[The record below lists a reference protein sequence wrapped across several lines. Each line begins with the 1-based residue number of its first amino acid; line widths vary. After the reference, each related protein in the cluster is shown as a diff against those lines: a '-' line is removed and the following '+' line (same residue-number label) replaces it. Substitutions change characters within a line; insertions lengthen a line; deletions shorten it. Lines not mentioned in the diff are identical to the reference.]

1 MQGEVQVAIREKPFP
16 MSGVQR
22 LLGNDLAE
30 DLQPANLIIT
40 EDPQVC
46 DSAVEDPILQLV
58 EEVQATDSDDV
69 FSPVLVMKLATA
81 ARLKPTAG
89 SCSPRF
95 SEPPTESHTTGVP
108 KWFRHYRTRKLK
120 ENDDWANIK
129 QLVVPNSLRSDI
141 LHLVR
146 GSRSHYGFYKTYKVL
161 KQDYYWPGMIR
172 DIKHLVKNC
181 HMSQMTGKPNAP
193 LLKAP
198 LIQVPV
204 SSEPFSH
211 TINCDELLSQTGSGN
226 GPLCSIPC
234 STPRYSTAVSVQ
246 NSTAANV
253 VKHLEKQ
260 CPQYGHRQKSHN
272 KCDTISSNDLSTT
285 TNITKVLENLQSS
298 TLAKGTPSHRREMG
312 SGTIATIIRAE
323 PLPARRATQRTIQST
338 RLQLQPPFGLQHS
351 SLPPSGSVLQTLLNP
366 ASPGEHHVSQSPLVP
381 TVSPAL

>member
-40 EDPQVC
+40 EDPQR
-46 DSAVEDPILQLV
+46 
-58 EEVQATDSDDV
+58 
-69 FSPVLVMKLATA
+69 ATA

-129 QLVVPNSLRSDI
+129 QLVVPNSLRPDI
-141 LHLVR
+141 LRLVR

-211 TINCDELLSQTGSGN
+211 TINCDKPLSQTGSGN

-253 VKHLEKQ
+253 VKHLEKL

-323 PLPARRATQRTIQST
+323 PLDI
-338 RLQLQPPFGLQHS
+338 LFDVQHNVPS
-351 SLPPSGSVLQTLLNP
+351 NLLGYNFNLPSDFNILRSLRQDQFSKLC
-366 ASPGEHHVSQSPLVP
+366 
-381 TVSPAL
+381 